1 MQLIKP
7 IQIQNEYGL
16 LTARSENKKKK
27 GTFHNLNLIY
37 KMLLL
42 SFKHC
47 LNPVLTA
54 SYLVLGLKHMKTS
67 KERQKA
73 FTGFL

>member
-1 MQLIKP
+1 
-7 IQIQNEYGL
+7 
-16 LTARSENKKKK
+16 
-27 GTFHNLNLIY
+27 
-37 KMLLL
+37 MLLL

>member
-1 MQLIKP
+1 MQLQKP

-16 LTARSENKKKK
+16 LTVRPENKKK
-27 GTFHNLNLIY
+27 GHFHNRNLIY

>member
-1 MQLIKP
+1 MQLQKP

-16 LTARSENKKKK
+16 LTARPENKKK